1 MVWLAIYP
9 SYTAIVSILP
19 GIVVVAL
26 IDRLLF
32 PSFIVVVYSVICFN
46 NKGQKI
52 DIFF

>member
-1 MVWLAIYP
+1 MALVANYP
-9 SYTAIVSILP
+9 SYSAIVSILP

-26 IDRLLF
+26 IGISLF

-46 NKGQKI
+46 KI